1 MKRQQFEFRPNR
13 RSKLHQQAW
22 EYLERIPAGQK
33 NEYIVQ
39 AILCL
44 ESQNEL
50 ENTLRRILAD
60 LSVVGMGT
68 GQQKQQSE
76 TPDEMIGFMQ
86 TLMET

>member
-68 GQQKQQSE
+68 NQQKQQSE
-76 TPDEMIGFMQ
+76 IPDEMMGFMQ

>member
-1 MKRQQFEFRPNR
+1 MKRQPFEFRPNR

-76 TPDEMIGFMQ
+76 IPDEMIGFMQ